1 MPTTSPPTM
10 PRPYVQHTQAT
21 VQYLRRE
28 YGRQTMPEIAVEL
41 GLPLRKLQKL
51 AQRQNIKKNWVRA

>member
-1 MPTTSPPTM
+1 M
-10 PRPYVQHTQAT
+10 PRPYVQHSQAT

-28 YGRQTMPEIAVEL
+28 YGCQTMPEIAAEL

-51 AQRQNIKKNWVRA
+51 TQRQKIKKNWVRS